1 MVNETFVQGGVNGR
15 ENAVFAAV
23 IKRIFERVHL
33 LECIQNGTEAVGLL
47 AAVREDIH
55 RVFGIALGGNL
66 LEKQVEILSENGLRF
81 AFKIDYRM

>member
-1 MVNETFVQGGVNGR
+1 M
-15 ENAVFAAV
+15 
-23 IKRIFERVHL
+23 L
-33 LECIQNGTEAVGLL
+33 QNGTETVGLL